1 MQDFVRQFHL
11 RFGDACLVV
20 GFGDGGDDAE
30 GCGVARFEGGE
41 VAVQRLVVH
50 GFDAAEE
57 VEFEAGAG
65 EAKVVHGA
73 DARFASAGEVARGTA
88 AVDAA
93 VGGDGRQVVG
103 LLDAVLCLGDFDV
116 ERGFFQVM
124 VVGKRFF
131 DEFLQL
137 RVAEVF
143 APAGLGG
150 GLAAGVALFVNGDF
164 HPVLRQGGFGLLVAR
179 GEAASRQHEGK
190 RDGFEQVFH
199 GALL

>member
-1 MQDFVRQFHL
+1 MAAL
-11 RFGDACLVV
+11 RFGVAAARAFDLGLHAAEVARGHESCVKLEFGEAVAFLAAVQDFIRQFFLCFGDARLVV
-20 GFGDGGDDAE
+20 GFGNGGDDAE
-30 GCGVARFEGGE
+30 GGGVARFEGGE

-103 LLDAVLCLGDFDV
+103 LL
-116 ERGFFQVM
+116 
-124 VVGKRFF
+124 K
-131 DEFLQL
+131 
-137 RVAEVF
+137 
-143 APAGLGG
+143 
-150 GLAAGVALFVNGDF
+150 
-164 HPVLRQGGFGLLVAR
+164 
-179 GEAASRQHEGK
+179 K
-190 RDGFEQVFH
+190 
-199 GALL
+199 